1 MNSLEHKYNTQLKKL
16 PLPEYGRSV
25 QNMVDHCMTIESRKE
40 RQACAETIVNIM
52 ANQYPELRGNAD
64 FVPMLWDHLA
74 LMADYR
80 LDIDYPCEILKKD
93 EIEPKPHPVPNLQGP
108 IRYRHY
114 GVVLER
120 LIIEAA
126 EYPDN
131 EERDMLVAMIC
142 NQMRK
147 FLMNWNKEICNDD
160 KIAADLEEL
169 SFGRLVM
176 TQNVLAIMHDQQQGQ
191 HRNTRSN
198 KNQRNRNAGSNKG
211 QKNSNAKRQ
220 GRNNNY
226 GKRK

>member
-25 QNMVDHCMTIESRKE
+25 QNMVDHCLTIESRKE

-120 LIIEAA
+120 LIIEAS
-126 EYPDN
+126 EFPDN
-131 EERDMLVAMIC
+131 EERDVLVAMIC

-147 FLMNWNKEICNDD
+147 FLTNWNKEICNDD

-169 SFGRLVM
+169 SFGRLVL
-176 TQNVLAIMHDQQQGQ
+176 TPNILAMMHDQQQGQ
-191 HRNTRSN
+191 QHRNTRN
-198 KNQRNRNAGSNKG
+198 KNQRNRNTGSNKG
-211 QKNSNAKRQ
+211 QKNNSKRQ
-220 GRNNNY
+220 TRNNY